1 MISRDERRRW
11 LEREDGALPIT
22 EQVELLGIS
31 RASVYYHPRPP
42 SDAEV
47 TIKHRIDEIYTE
59 HPYDG
64 SRRMQVTLQ
73 QEHRSISRQT
83 VQQYMREMSIAAIYP
98 GPNLSRRN
106 QQHAV
111 YPYLLRHVSASYPNH
126 IWGIDITYIRLQGG
140 WMYLV
145 AVLDWYSR
153 YVISWQLDHTLEM
166 AFVLDAVDRALLQA
180 QPAIWNSDQGS
191 HFTSA
196 QYLERLKAANVRIS
210 MDGKGR
216 ALDNIFT
223 ERLWRTIKQ
232 EEVYRKDYATPR
244 ECRQQL
250 TQYLALY
257 NEHRPHQSLRY
268 QSPSLWYHH
277 SPEERLCRVPSC
289 FTTRQTIPIPDSKNS
304 AGKHVRGVY
313 LIHLEFSVLTL

>member
-1 MISRDERRRW
+1 M
-11 LEREDGALPIT
+11 L
-22 EQVELLGIS
+22 
-31 RASVYYHPRPP
+31 
-42 SDAEV
+42 
-47 TIKHRIDEIYTE
+47 
-59 HPYDG
+59 
-64 SRRMQVTLQ
+64 VTLQ

-83 VQQYMREMSIAAIYP
+83 VQQYMREMGIAAIYP

-126 IWGIDITYIRLQGG
+126 IWGIDITSIRLHGG
-140 WMYLV
+140 GMYLV

-166 AFVLDAVDRALLQA
+166 PFILAAVDQALIKA
-180 QPAIWNSDQGS
+180 QPAIWNRDQGS
-191 HFTSA
+191 HFTSD

-216 ALDNIFT
+216 ALDTIFT

-250 TQYLALY
+250 TQYLAFY
-257 NEHRPHQSLRY
+257 NEHRPHQSLSY
-268 QSPSLWYHH
+268 QSPSLWYHR
-277 SPEERLCRVPSC
+277 SPEERL
-289 FTTRQTIPIPDSKNS
+289 
-304 AGKHVRGVY
+304 
-313 LIHLEFSVLTL
+313 